1 MIMKKGTILIIGLLI
16 ALLVLNACSQ
26 PAPNTSKPASTAPS
40 GNAPAASLATAS
52 AAPKTGGILKIADV
66 VFPSNL
72 SYTADPTFARGGHA
86 LTLFFDT
93 ILKGDINGKIYP
105 NLATAWSV
113 APDKSSITL
122 TLMKGVKFHDGS
134 DWNATSA
141 KWNIDML
148 ISGKVTNYLNF
159 ASVDIVD
166 DYTIKINL
174 KTYTNTLLSALSGT
188 YVVSKAAYD
197 AHGGGKD
204 AENWMRNNAVGTGP
218 FKFVSYQANVA
229 IKASKFAD
237 YWQKGKPYL
246 DGVEFNYISDPM
258 TRASSLQAGEMDTIG
273 GDLSKTEYD
282 LQQKGFTVVKGYI
295 AVNTLVPDSKNAES
309 PLANLKVRQAID
321 YAIDREAIVK
331 SLGYGFW
338 ATTYQ
343 YALPGTATFNPE
355 LQRPYD
361 QAKAKQLLAE
371 AGYPNGAKIALIVNT
386 STSNRDAA
394 TAIQASL
401 SKVGIIA
408 DTAMVDGATAQ
419 SNFTGGWKNG
429 LMSTGASI
437 LANVNFSISS
447 WTKENPWYVSM
458 DKTEDFYNLYKNSL
472 SAQEYDVVQAQ
483 KAIKYLFDNAAIM
496 PVFAQSRG
504 EVMSSKVH
512 DSGFFT
518 RDSFWFWEPANTWL
532 SAK

>member
-1 MIMKKGTILIIGLLI
+1 MWRIIMKKGTIFIIGLLSAI
-16 ALLVLNACSQ
+16 LLLSSCTQ
-26 PAPNTSKPASTAPS
+26 PAPTTSSSSAPT
-40 GNAPAASLATAS
+40 PTAASS
-52 AAPKTGGILKIADV
+52 APKTGGILKIADV

-105 NLATAWSV
+105 NLATAWTV

-122 TLMKGVKFHDGS
+122 NLLKGVKFHDGS
-134 DWNATSA
+134 DWNAISA
-141 KWNIDML
+141 KWNIDQL
-148 ISGKVTNYLNF
+148 ITGKVTNYVNF

-174 KTYTNTLLSALSGT
+174 KTYTNTLLSALSST
-188 YVVSKAAYD
+188 YVVSKSAYD

-204 AENWMRNNAVGTGP
+204 AENWMRTNAVGTGP
-218 FKFVSYQANVA
+218 FKFVSYQPNVV
-229 IKASKFAD
+229 IKATKFPE

-246 DGVEFNYISDPM
+246 DGVEFNYISDAM

-282 LQQKGFTVVKGYI
+282 LQQKGFNIIKGYI
-295 AVNTLVPDSKNAES
+295 AVYTLIPDSKNADS

-321 YAIDREAIVK
+321 YAIDRDSIVK

-361 QAKAKQLLAE
+361 PAKAKQLLAD
-371 AGYPNGAKIALIVNT
+371 AGYPNGTRIGFIVNT

-401 SKVGIIA
+401 SKVGITA
-408 DTAMVDGATAQ
+408 DTSMVDGATAQ
-419 SNFTGGWKNG
+419 SSFTGGWKNG
-429 LMSTGASI
+429 LMGTGASI

-458 DKTEDFYNLYKNSL
+458 DKTDEFYNLYKSSL
-472 SAQEYDVVQAQ
+472 AAQEYDVAQSQ
-483 KAIKYLFDNAAIM
+483 KAIKYLFDNAAIT
-496 PVFAQSRG
+496 PVYALSRG
-504 EVMSSKVH
+504 EVMSSKIH
-512 DSGFFT
+512 DAGFYT
-518 RDSFWFWEPANTWL
+518 RDSFWYWEPANAWL